1 MADVEMVGLELGS
14 DASDNRARLEAL
26 PNRPAVFLLWPP
38 EGKPGAPFLART
50 NILRRRLLRMVI
62 TDHIAAG
69 HLEYRLVGSRLEGQM
84 LVLEL
89 ARRHLGPQYRSAI
102 RLRLPP
108 WVKLILSNPFPRTQV
123 TNRIGRAPAVYFGP
137 FRSRASAARFEAEA
151 LDLFQLRRCQDDL
164 VPSAEHPGCIYG
176 EMGKCLRP
184 CQMAVGIEEYRGEA
198 ARFAEFLRSGGR
210 SLASSA
216 ESSRERLS
224 AEMNFEGAA
233 LMHQRC
239 QRIAEVVSL
248 RDEMCADLRTLNAA
262 VVLGSVEA
270 NAVEIGWLRE
280 GYWRGASRLGF
291 LTADGMP
298 VSLDARLRELAAP
311 VEASAPVG
319 TIERLEQLAVIARWR
334 YSDWCDG
341 EMFLFEDDSKI
352 PWRKLV
358 NAVSRIAQGPAKRTR
373 K

>member
-1 MADVEMVGLELGS
+1 MIELELGS
-14 DASDNRARLEAL
+14 DASENRVRIEAL
-26 PNRPAVFLLWPP
+26 PNRPAVFLLWPS
-38 EGKPGAPFLART
+38 EGKPFLART
-50 NILRRRLLRMVI
+50 NVLRRRLLRMVI
-62 TDHIAAG
+62 TDHIAARR
-69 HLEYRLVGSRLEGQM
+69 LEYQLTGSRLEGQM

-89 ARRHLGPQYRSAI
+89 ARRYLGPRYREAI

-108 WVKLILSNPFPRTQV
+108 WVKLILTNPFPRTQV
-123 TNRIGRAPAVYFGP
+123 THRIGRAPAVYFGP

-164 VPSAEHPGCIYG
+164 VPSPEHPGCIYG

-198 ARFAEFLRSGGR
+198 ARVAEFLRSGGR
-210 SLASSA
+210 SLAASA

-224 AEMNFEGAA
+224 AEMDFEGAA

-248 RDEMCADLRTLNAA
+248 RDEMCSDLRNLNAA
-262 VVLGSVEA
+262 IVLGSVEP
-270 NAVEIGWLRE
+270 NAVEIAWLRE
-280 GYWRGASRLGF
+280 GFWRGMSRLSF
-291 LTADGMP
+291 LTADGIS
-298 VSLDARLRELAAP
+298 VSLDARLRGLAAAIDTKDTS
-311 VEASAPVG
+311 VQIAAA
-319 TIERLEQLAVIARWR
+319 ERLEQLAVIARWR

-341 EMFLFEDDSKI
+341 EMFLFEDDSRI

-358 NAVSRIAQGPAKRTR
+358 NAVSRIAQGPAKRPR
-373 K
+373 KA